1 MRRLQALSLVA
12 GLAAAGCVYK
22 PPAIP
27 LLPEHVS
34 LEALVGEWTGDY
46 TVDDEYERSGRISFT
61 LIAGEDHAHG
71 DVLLV
76 PSGKR
81 QAYQRYQDQP
91 SARAEANRPLSEALT
106 VRFVRVFGGGVSGLL
121 DPYWDPDRNC
131 RVSTMFVGDL
141 KGDVIEGTFRS
152 HFSDFGREA
161 TGQWRVVRRRAAG
174 H

>member
-1 MRRLQALSLVA
+1 MRRLQALSLVI
-12 GLAAAGCVYK
+12 GLASTGCMYK

-27 LLPEHVS
+27 IVPEQVG

-46 TVDDEYERSGRISFT
+46 AGDDEYERSGRITFT

-76 PSGKR
+76 PSGNRK
-81 QAYQRYQDQP
+81 AYERYQDTLSTRP
-91 SARAEANRPLSEALT
+91 EANRRPSEALRI
-106 VRFVRVFGGGVSGLL
+106 RFVRVFGGGVSGLL

-131 RVSTMFVGDL
+131 RVSTTFVGDL
-141 KGDVIEGTFRS
+141 RGDVIQGTFRS

-161 TGQWRVVRRRAAG
+161 TGHWRVTRARVAG
-174 H
+174 S